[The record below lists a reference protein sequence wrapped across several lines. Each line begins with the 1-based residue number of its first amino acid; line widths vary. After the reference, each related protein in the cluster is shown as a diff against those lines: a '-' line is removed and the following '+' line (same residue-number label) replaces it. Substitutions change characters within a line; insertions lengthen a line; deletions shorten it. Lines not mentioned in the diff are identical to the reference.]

1 MEKSFKA
8 LLVSENPDKSF
19 KREITQRN
27 ISDLPDNEV
36 LIKVHYSALNYKDA
50 LSASGHKGISRYFP
64 HTPGVDASGIV
75 ESDKSGKFN
84 IGDKVVVTGYD
95 LGMNTSGGMA
105 EYISVPAK
113 WCVSLPEKLSLHDA
127 MIYGTHGMT
136 AAMSIRELIDAGIT
150 PDKGKILVTGAT
162 GGVGSFAVGIL
173 AKLGYEV
180 IASTGKIDTHSD
192 YLKKLGA
199 SEIIHRDDVIDK
211 SNRPLLSAR
220 WVGAIDNVG
229 GKTLTSIIN
238 ATGQHGA
245 VCIVGLVE
253 NDKVETTVYPF
264 LLRGIKLIGIDS
276 AERSLELKK
285 NLWHHLASDWKPDY
299 FNNMSRTVSLDD
311 IIPEIDTILKGGQV
325 GKVVVDILSIK

>member
-1 MEKSFKA
+1 MEKSFAA
-8 LLVSENPDKSF
+8 LLVTENSDRSF
-19 KREITQRN
+19 KREITKRKF
-27 ISDLPDNEV
+27 SDLPDNDV

-64 HTPGVDASGIV
+64 HTPGVDASGVV
-75 ESDKSGKFN
+75 ESDRSGTFN
-84 IGDKVVVTGYD
+84 IGDQIVITGHD

-105 EYISVPAK
+105 EYISVPAT
-113 WCVSLPEKLSLHDA
+113 WCVHLPDDLTLKDA

-136 AAMSIRELIDAGIT
+136 AAMSIRELIDVGIT
-150 PDKGKILVTGAT
+150 PERGKILVTGAT

-180 IASTGKIDTHSD
+180 IASTGKIETHSD

-199 SEIIHRDDVIDK
+199 SEIIHRDDVLDN
-211 SNRPLLSAR
+211 SGRPLLSAL

-229 GKTLTSIIN
+229 GHTLTSIIN
-238 ATGQHGA
+238 ATEQHGA
-245 VCIVGLVE
+245 VCIVGLVD
-253 NDKVETTVYPF
+253 NDRVETTVYPF

-285 NLWHHLASDWKPDY
+285 DLWQHLATDWKPDY
-299 FNNMSRTVSLDD
+299 FDNMSHTVSLDD
-311 IIPEIDTILKGGQV
+311 IIPEIDKILKGGQV
-325 GKVVVDILSIK
+325 GKVVVDILK